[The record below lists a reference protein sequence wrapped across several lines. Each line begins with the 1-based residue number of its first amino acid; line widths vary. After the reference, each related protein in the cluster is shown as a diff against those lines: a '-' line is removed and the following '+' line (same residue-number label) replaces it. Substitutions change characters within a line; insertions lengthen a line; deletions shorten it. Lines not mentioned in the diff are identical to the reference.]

1 VATVAILGAGGT
13 IGPAIVRDLAESE
26 EVGALRALDLDGR
39 RAAAVAMHP
48 KTTSASVDAT
58 DPAALAAALEGA
70 DVLVNAAS
78 YRINLA
84 AMDAALAAGCHYVDL
99 GGLYRVTARQLERDA
114 DFAVSDR
121 LAVLGAGAGPGKT
134 NAMAMLGAREV
145 HGVEEVRCAS
155 AGLDEDPPA
164 DASFPYALATLLDE
178 VTVSPMVVR
187 DGEAVEVDPL
197 SDGGEIEFPAPIG
210 PRPSIRTL
218 HSEVLTL
225 PESLGAR
232 AADFRLSLGPGVLD
246 RLLEL
251 RERPPAEVAALRT
264 APPSARTWSAQ
275 HVLVRGVDREAVVT
289 SVTPPHEEWGLGG
302 GVVST
307 GSVAA
312 ATARLLVRGTLD
324 ARGALPPERCLP
336 PDALFAELERV
347 GTTLSVQTNAV
358 DQPRSAPAYPAG
370 STS

>member
-1 VATVAILGAGGT
+1 MATVAILGAGGT
-13 IGPAIVRDLAESE
+13 IGPAIVRDLAESD
-26 EVGALRALDLDGR
+26 EVDALRALDLDGA
-39 RAAAVAMHP
+39 RADAVAVHP

-58 DPAALAAALEGA
+58 DPPSLAAALEGA

-99 GGLYRVTARQLERDA
+99 GGLYHVTTQQLERDA
-114 DFAVSDR
+114 DFAAAGL

-134 NAMAMLGAREV
+134 NAMAMLGASEV
-145 HGVEEVRCAS
+145 GGDVEGVRCAS

-164 DASFPYALATLLDE
+164 GPSFPYALATLLDE
-178 VTVSPMVVR
+178 VTVPPIVVR
-187 DGEAVEVDPL
+187 DGEALAVEPL
-197 SDGGEIEFPAPIG
+197 SDGGELEFPAPIG
-210 PRPSIRTL
+210 RRGSIRTL

-251 RERPPAEVAALRT
+251 RERPRDELAAVRT
-264 APPSARTWSAQ
+264 VPPSPRTWSAQ
-275 HVLVRGVDREAVVT
+275 HVMVRGETSEAVVT
-289 SVTPPHEEWGLGG
+289 SVTPPHDRWRLGG

-312 ATARLLVRGTLD
+312 ATARLLLRDALD
-324 ARGALPPERCLP
+324 IRGALPPERCLP
-336 PDALFAELERV
+336 PEVLFGELAR
-347 GTTLSVQTNAV
+347 VQTSV
-358 DQPRSAPAYPAG
+358 DVRVREVTTP
-370 STS
+370 

>member
-26 EVGALRALDLDGR
+26 EVDALRALDLDGR
-39 RAAAVAMHP
+39 RAAAVAVHP
-48 KTTSASVDAT
+48 KSTSASVDAA
-58 DPAALAAALEGA
+58 DPPSLAAALEGA

-84 AMDAALAAGCHYVDL
+84 AMDAALQGGCHYVDL
-99 GGLYRVTARQLERDA
+99 GGLYHVTTQQLERDA
-114 DFAVSDR
+114 DFAAADR

-145 HGVEEVRCAS
+145 HGVDEVRCAS

-164 DASFPYALATLLDE
+164 GASFPYALATLLDE
-178 VTVSPMVVR
+178 VTVAPMVVR
-187 DGEAVEVDPL
+187 DGEAVEVEPL

-210 PRPSIRTL
+210 RRASIRTL

-251 RERPPAEVAALRT
+251 RGRPPEELAAVR
-264 APPSARTWSAQ
+264 AVPPSPRTWSAQ
-275 HVLVRGVDREAVVT
+275 HVLVRAEENEVVVT
-289 SVTPPHEEWGLGG
+289 SLTPPHVEWGLGG

-312 ATARLLVRGTLD
+312 ATARLLLRGALD

-336 PDALFAELERV
+336 VDVLFDELARV
-347 GTTLSVQTNAV
+347 GTTVDVQVGAV
-358 DQPRSAPAYPAG
+358 TAS
-370 STS
+370 

>member
-13 IGPAIVRDLAESE
+13 IGPAIVRDLAESD
-26 EVGALRALDLDGR
+26 EVEALRALDLDGA
-39 RAAAVAMHP
+39 RAEAVAA
-48 KTTSASVDAT
+48 TQGGGRTEARAVDAA
-58 DPAALAAALEGA
+58 DAEALADVLEGV

-99 GGLYRVTARQLERDA
+99 GGLYHVTEQQLERDA
-114 DFAVSDR
+114 DFAAAGR

-145 HGVEEVRCAS
+145 GGDVEEVRCAS

-164 DASFPYALATLLDE
+164 GASFPYALATLLDE
-178 VTVSPMVVR
+178 VTVPPMVVD
-187 DGEAVEVDPL
+187 DGEAVAVEPL

-210 PRPSIRTL
+210 RRTSIRTL

-225 PESLGAR
+225 PTSLGAR
-232 AADFRLSLGPGVLD
+232 DADFRLSLGPGVLD

-251 RERPPAEVAALRT
+251 RERPRPELAAVRT
-264 APPSARTWSAQ
+264 VPPSPRTWSAQ
-275 HVLVRGVDREAVVT
+275 HVLVRGATSEAVVT
-289 SVTPPHEEWGLGG
+289 SVTPPHHAWGLGG

-312 ATARLLVRGTLD
+312 ATARLLVRDTLD

-336 PDALFAELERV
+336 PDALFDELARV
-347 GTTLSVQTNAV
+347 GTTVEVRVREVT
-358 DQPRSAPAYPAG
+358 AP
-370 STS
+370 

>member
-1 VATVAILGAGGT
+1 MAIVAILGAGGT

-26 EVGALRALDLDGR
+26 EVDALRALDLDGR
-39 RAAAVAMHP
+39 RAAAVAVHP

-58 DPAALAAALEGA
+58 DPPSLAAALEGA

-84 AMDAALAAGCHYVDL
+84 AMDGALAAGCHYVDL
-99 GGLYRVTARQLERDA
+99 GGLYHVTTQQLERDA
-114 DFAVSDR
+114 DFAAADR

-164 DASFPYALATLLDE
+164 GASFPYALATLLDE
-178 VTVSPMVVR
+178 VTIPPMVVR
-187 DGEAVEVDPL
+187 DGEAVEVEPL
-197 SDGGEIEFPAPIG
+197 ADGGEIEFPPPIG
-210 PRPSIRTL
+210 RRTSIRTL

-246 RLLEL
+246 KLLEL
-251 RERPPAEVAALRT
+251 RERPPEELAAVR
-264 APPSARTWSAQ
+264 AVPPSPRTWSAQ
-275 HVLVRGVDREAVVT
+275 HVLVRGAENEAVVA
-289 SVTPPHEEWGLGG
+289 SLTPPHVEWGMGG

-312 ATARLLVRGTLD
+312 ATARLLLRGALD
-324 ARGALPPERCLP
+324 ARGAMPPERCLP
-336 PDALFAELERV
+336 PDALFDEVARV
-347 GTTLSVQTNAV
+347 GTTVDVRVGAV
-358 DQPRSAPAYPAG
+358 TAS
-370 STS
+370 